1 MVKEIIAS
9 HRQETIKPTVVQNN
23 VPAFALFAMFFIVI
37 PLSGSLITEKN
48 EGAYNRLR
56 TLPISY
62 FTILSSKT
70 VVYVIVCLLQLLM
83 MMAVGIW
90 FFPAVFGMPALQTG
104 NHVGLILV
112 SALASALAAVG
123 FGMLIGTLSHTI
135 GQAAMFGSLFVVI
148 LSILGGIFIPV
159 YLMPAPLQAVSIISP
174 IRWGLDSFL
183 DIFVRKATFAAV
195 LPNICRLIVFFVLV
209 QFISLFSFVK
219 RN

>member
-1 MVKEIIAS
+1 
-9 HRQETIKPTVVQNN
+9 
-23 VPAFALFAMFFIVI
+23 MFFIVI